1 MIDDLRSAVVNC
13 PESYIAEM
21 FDGNWKTLS
30 KFVDY
35 MIMMT
40 NAVRGTQSGNIEDT
54 IQTVSGLNESG
65 MTSWNRDSNSIVE
78 RRGFCGVCRQHV
90 VLCDCDPIG
99 PLNNIW

>member
-54 IQTVSGLNESG
+54 IQTASGLNERG
-65 MTSWNRDSNSIVE
+65 MTEWNRDSNSEQE
-78 RRGFCGVCRQHV
+78 RRGYCGVCRQHV
-90 VLCDCDPIG
+90 VLCDCDPIHNN
-99 PLNNIW
+99 PLPW